1 MASHNRGSTSD
12 ATGPGR
18 RRRARAPETT
28 NAIQPSRALVRWLH
42 WALSRLADEAPAPST
57 SQAPIGARIAEA
69 RAEGSST
76 QQRRS
81 ASSAVPEE
89 VRARFVR
96 VGRDYHFLSGAQ
108 AFRDHGHKITSHSE
122 NVAVVRALV
131 QIAAERGWSDIM
143 VTGTERFRSEA
154 WRIATLSGLIVR
166 GYRPTEFEKQKL
178 VGQVAAKRDRPAP
191 DQSSAARRD
200 RETEPT
206 HVGILVEYGPAPYQF
221 HPQGNPS
228 YYVRIRTQEGERV
241 LWGKDLERALRDAK
255 VTAGE
260 EIRIKQSGRD
270 TVNVKRKELDSS
282 GKVMKERDIKAHRNH
297 WEIQGIVPPR
307 NSHPSRNREGPGV
320 ATSLALKGAQLFAKQ
335 YIRDPAQRDAF
346 FEAVREEL
354 TRIVDRGDVVP
365 NARLRPKTRESGAPG
380 RSV

>member
-1 MASHNRGSTSD
+1 MQI
-12 ATGPGR
+12 P
-18 RRRARAPETT
+18 
-28 NAIQPSRALVRWLH
+28 
-42 WALSRLADEAPAPST
+42 
-57 SQAPIGARIAEA
+57 
-69 RAEGSST
+69 
-76 QQRRS
+76 
-81 ASSAVPEE
+81 SSARGGP
-89 VRARFVR
+89 R
-96 VGRDYHFLSGAQ
+96 AQ
-108 AFRDHGHKITSHSE
+108 ACRDHGYKITSHSE
-122 NVAVVRALV
+122 NVAVVRAAV

-178 VGQVAAKRDRPAP
+178 VGQVAAKRDRPAQDP
-191 DQSSAARRD
+191 SSAARRD
-200 RETEPT
+200 TKAEPT
-206 HVGILVEYGPAPYQF
+206 HAGILVEHGPAPYQF

-260 EIRIKQSGRD
+260 EISIKQSGRD
-270 TVNVKRKELDSS
+270 TANVKRKELDSS
-282 GKVMKERDIKAHRNH
+282 GKVMRERDVKAHRNH
-297 WEIQGIVPPR
+297 WEVQAIA
-307 NSHPSRNREGPGV
+307 PSRNSDQNLEGPGG

-346 FEAVREEL
+346 FKAVREEL
-354 TRIVDRGDVVP
+354 TKIVDRGDVVP
-365 NARLRPKTRESGAPG
+365 NARLRQKNREVGTLG